1 MSTRQLNVGATVNFT
16 RTLRVDAMPAAQ
28 AAVYRVEN
36 LLRMP
41 DGATLYTIRCEAEPF
56 ERVVAESDLDRRG

>member
-1 MSTRQLNVGATVNFT
+1 MSTRELNVGATVHFT
-16 RTLRVDAMPAAQ
+16 RTVRIDAMPKAE

-36 LLRMP
+36 LLKMP

-56 ERVVAESDLDRRG
+56 ERVVAAGDLDRRD